1 MTAATARQLWAQ
13 VPQRDPFPPP
23 DPDPEPDCDVCAALG
38 KQRAGYYGAR
48 NMSGVTDCNVEI
60 RQHPHPSRKA
70 AR

>member
-38 KQRAGYYGAR
+38 KQRAGLLRGAEHVR
-48 NMSGVTDCNVEI
+48 G
-60 RQHPHPSRKA
+60 H
-70 AR
+70 